1 VALDSL
7 EYPFKYASYFI
18 PEFVHR
24 MRRSPECQ
32 EKPSPRQAITMGR
45 LLLPAY
51 LRKGHLRFEDL
62 LNAAVVTSVVDN
74 QRLAE
79 KVAVEV
85 LLNAEFEEEESYQ
98 EGDELLSLL
107 AKRMDEDIYV
117 TPHGKGAEN
126 DFAARHDSD
135 ADVFNAFQNKPD
147 IGVGPGED
155 EILRA
160 GVRALRERSERNREI
175 IARLLKERLM
185 KIGRELERREAWER
199 NPTLRPFE
207 AGEDPDLIE
216 EDRSLE
222 NILDLGRSLEEI
234 RYDDFLMRKREKR
247 RRNIV
252 YIQDVSNT
260 MFYDL
265 EGINSIN
272 YSVMSLAPLI
282 WALRRESYGLV
293 LYESN
298 SHVVKDVM
306 EDADTEGIIEELI
319 YMITYNT
326 TEMERR
332 FGRTTGSLTWG
343 GTVPQ
348 KSLSW
353 AYDQLVDL
361 NERSE
366 RLCFMFSDFVLSDP
380 GTETEDSL
388 RNYATIEKMID
399 QEIRVM
405 ACVSPLAEKEI
416 FKPYTEQAINNL
428 RKIGCFIAYTS
439 TPSEF
444 IDEAQKFI
452 EQR

>member
-1 VALDSL
+1 MALDSL

-18 PEFVHR
+18 PEFIYR
-24 MRRSPECQ
+24 MRRSPDCQ

-45 LLLPAY
+45 LLLPSY

-79 KVAVEV
+79 KVGVEV
-85 LLNAEFEEEESYQ
+85 LLNADFEEETYQ

-107 AKRMDEDIYV
+107 AKRTDDDVYA
-117 TPHGKGAEN
+117 TPQGKGAEN
-126 DFAARHDSD
+126 DFAALHDSD
-135 ADVFNAFQNKPD
+135 ADIFNAFQNKPD

-155 EILRA
+155 EILRV

-185 KIGRELERREAWER
+185 KLGRELERREAWER
-199 NPTLRPFE
+199 NPALRPFE

-216 EDRSLE
+216 EERSLE
-222 NILDLGRSLEEI
+222 NILDLGRGLEEI

-272 YSVMSLAPLI
+272 YSVMSLVPLI

-298 SHVVKDVM
+298 SHVVKDIM

-326 TEMERR
+326 TEMEKR
-332 FGRTTGSLTWG
+332 FGRTAGSLTWG

-366 RLCFMFSDFVLSDP
+366 RLCFIFSDFVLSDP
-380 GTETEDSL
+380 GTEMEENL
-388 RNYATIEKMID
+388 RNYSTMERMMD
-399 QEIRVM
+399 QGIRVM
-405 ACVSPLAEKEI
+405 ACVSPLAEKEL
-416 FKPYTEQAINNL
+416 FKPYTEQALDKL
-428 RKIGCFIAYTS
+428 RKMGCFIAYTS
-439 TPSEF
+439 TPSDF